1 VAFRPTFALVTALA
15 VTALGA
21 APALSGCAGASD
33 GERNDANEEGREDDY
48 AASDFAEDSIL
59 PYAGDWLDPP
69 RALSG
74 IGQFDRL
81 RGTIHDDAKCSTMV
95 AVAAAVVGGR
105 DRFLTLLGQIE
116 KLRAGKRDDLA
127 IIARVRVAI
136 DQKKLTP
143 RLIHELT
150 EAMVRAYGVANGAF
164 DEQIREMVRASGYVA
179 VKTGSKRPSV
189 LVDSLGERE
198 VVPLSTVAENIPHI
212 TLLWKDARGVVR
224 LYDSDDLRGSHVLPR
239 GSAKYRARVDDP
251 QSAWDL
257 AEKYR

>member
-1 VAFRPTFALVTALA
+1 MPVRPHLAFFTALA
-15 VTALGA
+15 LSVSALAALPGCTA
-21 APALSGCAGASD
+21 AS
-33 GERNDANEEGREDDY
+33 EANANEEGREDDY
-48 AASDFAEDSIL
+48 AASDYAEDSIL
-59 PYAGDWLDPP
+59 PYAGEWLDAP

-95 AVAAAVVGGR
+95 AIAAAVVGGR
-105 DRFLTLLGQIE
+105 ERFVMLLDRVE
-116 KLRAGKRDDLA
+116 KLRAGRRDDLA

-136 DQKKLTP
+136 DQKKLSP

-150 EAMVRAYGVANGAF
+150 EAIVRAYGVANGAF
-164 DEQIREMVRASGYVA
+164 DEQIRDMVRASGYVA
-179 VKTGSKRPSV
+179 VKTGSKNPSV
-189 LVDSLGERE
+189 LVESLAPRE

-224 LYDSDDLRGSHVLPR
+224 LYDSDDLHGSHVFPR
-239 GSAKYRARVDDP
+239 GSAKYRERVEDP